1 MDCND
6 ALSLIADAQRG
17 DLAPDRRAELDAHL
31 ATCTNCRREADAEAA
46 LTDALRDKLPRRVAP
61 VALQRR
67 LARIADPVPP
77 AREARRRSN
86 VVAYAVAAVA
96 VLAALFVLQLRSRS
110 IDALAEARL
119 RDEAVNDH
127 LRILDGDAPLA
138 IVSSGIHEVKPWFA
152 GKLDFAPARAFAG
165 NDDFPLRGGNV
176 THFLDRKAA
185 AFVYGRRLHTIS
197 LFVFRAEGLAWPRTD
212 LTSMGRV
219 EARVAAER
227 GFSTVVWRDGELGY
241 ALASDIDPK
250 ELLALGALVAGTN

>member
-1 MDCND
+1 MSSND
-6 ALSLIADAQRG
+6 
-17 DLAPDRRAELDAHL
+17 
-31 ATCTNCRREADAEAA
+31 READVEAA
-46 LTDALRDKLPRRVAP
+46 LTHALQNKLPRYAAP

-67 LARIADPVPP
+67 LAMLAMPAPP
-77 AREARRRSN
+77 ARDPRRRSN
-86 VVAYAVAAVA
+86 VIAYAVAAVA
-96 VLAALFVLQLRSRS
+96 VLAALFAFQLRSRGV
-110 IDALAEARL
+110 DALAEARL

-165 NDDFPLRGGNV
+165 NDDFVLRGGTV

-197 LFVFRAEGLAWPRTD
+197 LFVFRADGLAWPHAD

-219 EARVAAER
+219 EASVATER
-227 GFSTVVWRDGELGY
+227 GFSTIVWRDGELGY